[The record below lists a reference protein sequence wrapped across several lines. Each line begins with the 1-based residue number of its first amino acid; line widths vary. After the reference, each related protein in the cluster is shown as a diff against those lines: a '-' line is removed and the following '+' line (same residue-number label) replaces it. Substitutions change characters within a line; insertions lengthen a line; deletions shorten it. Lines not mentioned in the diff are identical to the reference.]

1 MNDRKK
7 ALRLGAYIG
16 VGLLVWALGT
26 TGVFD
31 PVVKFLTSRT
41 VTSVILFL
49 ETGHVLRSPP
59 EEDDPIDLQP
69 TTPTAGD
76 HETIVP
82 PTTEATTPPPT
93 VPVFSPS
100 DAELVDVNSYCGYE
114 PDVPAWLEMPLT
126 WNLKQTQ
133 PTVLILHSHATESYE
148 NTEDYKESSDYRT
161 LDEHYNMVSVGETL
175 ASLLEENGIRVIH
188 DKSLH
193 DSPSY
198 SDAYE
203 NSRASAKAYLEKYPS
218 ISLILDLHRD
228 SVADSDGD
236 QLKYTVQTPIGAV
249 AQMMLVVGTDAG
261 GLTHS
266 KWPENM
272 SLAVKLQAHLE
283 KQCPGICRPI
293 SFRTQR
299 FNQDLSTGAL
309 LVEMGSAG
317 NDRQEALLAAQY
329 LAQAIVDLAAGT
341 EAGATR

>member
-16 VGLLVWALGT
+16 VCLLVLMLST
-26 TGVFD
+26 TGIFD
-31 PVVKFLTSRT
+31 PVVKLLTNKT

-49 ETGHVLRSPP
+49 ETGHVLRDPQPSPP
-59 EEDDPIDLQP
+59 ETTAPTVPETTIPETTAP
-69 TTPTAGD
+69 TTP
-76 HETIVP
+76 ET
-82 PTTEATTPPPT
+82 TDPPPT

-100 DAELVDVNSYCGYE
+100 DADLVDVNSYCGYE

-126 WNLKQTQ
+126 WNLKQTE

-148 NTEDYKESSDYRT
+148 NTEHYKESSDYRT
-161 LDEHYNMVSVGETL
+161 LDEDYNVVSVGEAL
-175 ASLLEENGIRVIH
+175 ATILEENGIRVIH

-198 SDAYE
+198 SDAYG
-203 NSRASAKAYLEKYPS
+203 NSRISAQKYLEEYPS

-236 QLKYTVQTPIGAV
+236 QIKYTVQTPFGTA

-309 LVEMGSAG
+309 LIEMGSAG
-317 NDRQEALLAAQY
+317 NTRQEALLAAEF
-329 LAQAIVDLAAGT
+329 LAQAIIDLASGT
-341 EAGATR
+341 E

>member
-16 VGLLVWALGT
+16 VCLLVLLLSA
-26 TGVFD
+26 TGIFD
-31 PVVKFLTSRT
+31 PVVKLLTNKT

-49 ETGHVLRSPP
+49 ETGHVLRDPKPSPP
-59 EEDDPIDLQP
+59 ETVAP
-69 TTPTAGD
+69 TVTETTSPAPTAPEVTD
-76 HETIVP
+76 
-82 PTTEATTPPPT
+82 PPPT

-114 PDVPAWLEMPLT
+114 PEVEAWLEMPLT
-126 WNLKQTQ
+126 WNLKQTE

-148 NTEDYKESSDYRT
+148 NTEGYKASSDYRT
-161 LDEHYNMVSVGETL
+161 LDAHYNMVSVGETL
-175 ASLLEENGIRVIH
+175 VSLLEENGIRVIH

-198 SDAYE
+198 SDAYA
-203 NSRASAKAYLEKYPS
+203 NSRISAQKYLEKYPS

-228 SVADSDGD
+228 SVTDSDGD
-236 QLKYTVQTPIGAV
+236 QIKYTVETPIGTA

-261 GLTHS
+261 GLTHT

-309 LVEMGSAG
+309 LIEMGSAG

-329 LAQAIVDLAAGT
+329 LAQAIIDLSS
-341 EAGATR
+341 GAE